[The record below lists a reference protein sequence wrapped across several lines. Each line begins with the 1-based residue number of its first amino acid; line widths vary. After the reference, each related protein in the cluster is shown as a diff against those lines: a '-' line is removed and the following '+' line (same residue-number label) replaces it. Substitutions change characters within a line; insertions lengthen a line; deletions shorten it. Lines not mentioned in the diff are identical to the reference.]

1 MSSSIFD
8 KKLSPI
14 LSEFLPEFV
23 RADHQQFIKFLTD
36 YFKYLE
42 SGELTISGD
51 VNYVIQETTST
62 NYILN
67 EVSDSSIDE
76 RIVLEDSVAKFVV
89 GETITGRTSKATATV
104 LVDDFDDNKK
114 LYITS
119 NQKFITGELID
130 GATSTSTATV
140 TQYRANPVQT
150 IQQLLEYANVD
161 NTIYDFLDEFRNS
174 FMEAIPNTLASGLS
188 KRKLIKSIKDLYTAK
203 GTQKGHQLFFRMLFD
218 EEAELFYPRD
228 NMLKP
233 SESTFGKLS
242 FMRVTV
248 LEMPLLSV

>member
-130 GATSTSTATV
+130 GATST
-140 TQYRANPVQT
+140 
-150 IQQLLEYANVD
+150 
-161 NTIYDFLDEFRNS
+161 
-174 FMEAIPNTLASGLS
+174 
-188 KRKLIKSIKDLYTAK
+188 
-203 GTQKGHQLFFRMLFD
+203 
-218 EEAELFYPRD
+218 
-228 NMLKP
+228 
-233 SESTFGKLS
+233 
-242 FMRVTV
+242 
-248 LEMPLLSV
+248 